1 VVETRLESESKTV
14 KEKGTNTNTK
24 TKLLNFILKLYKFTF
39 LKMYTLNLNALESQM
54 IEQSLDREL
63 LSASLEKTSLLSPV
77 STLAKQA

>member
-39 LKMYTLNLNALESQM
+39 LKMYTLNVNALESQM